1 MNEHS
6 SSRFTDPN
14 IAIEDVR
21 RVPRETAAES
31 GFAANTLL
39 ALYREYRVTPL
50 RRKEA
55 LPHRLETSEAV
66 RLQTTPIPMATA
78 PQTPRRGPRSA
89 RHDTPADPA
98 APQDQPGFPEA

>member
-14 IAIEDVR
+14 TAIEDVR

-31 GFAANTLL
+31 GFAANTPLVL
-39 ALYREYRVTPL
+39 YRVTPL

-55 LPHRLETSEAV
+55 PPNWLETSEAV
-66 RLQTTPIPMATA
+66 RLQTTPISMATA
-78 PQTPRRGPRSA
+78 RRGPRSA
-89 RHDTPADPA
+89 RHGTPADPA